1 MYTYSMEIS
10 TKTHLLEFS
19 TFSRLPSMSYIV
31 ACNDP
36 WMLLEISIL
45 FNERPRES
53 SFVLIKLPYHLQTEA
68 VVPI

>member
-1 MYTYSMEIS
+1 MEIS

-19 TFSRLPSMSYIV
+19 TFSRLPSTSYIV